1 MKIEF
6 SKDVLQDM
14 MAQYG
19 KEYAIE
25 FSKDVLQDMMA
36 QYGKEYAIENL
47 NTICRIIIEKKLTE
61 IEQELAEKNG

>member
-25 FSKDVLQDMMA
+25 
-36 QYGKEYAIENL
+36 NL
-47 NTICRIIIEKKLTE
+47 YVGLLLKK
-61 IEQELAEKNG
+61 N

>member
-1 MKIEF
+1 MK
-6 SKDVLQDM
+6 
-14 MAQYG
+14 
-19 KEYAIE
+19 IE

-61 IEQELAEKNG
+61 NEQELAEKNG